1 MAIGLGR
8 LRLGLGLDRGLW
20 EKSHVT
26 AHPTESEPIL
36 LVPSSEGQSMDP
48 NREGGQGPLRSLSF
62 SAWARVGHFPSHFQK
77 KIQQRVRSRPAIVPI
92 ARRACFTAKR
102 SDLLRIA

>member
-1 MAIGLGR
+1 MTLQGPNPNPNA
-8 LRLGLGLDRGLW
+8 
-20 EKSHVT
+20 
-26 AHPTESEPIL
+26 PIYI
-36 LVPSSEGQSMDP
+36 VPYFEGQSMDP
-48 NREGGQGPLRSLSF
+48 DREGGQGSLRSLSF